1 MVLSLRSAIYT
12 TPLFATC
19 LPPQVVLLFGY
30 IQVSGITN
38 QNIMAKKV
46 FLNRERA
53 TPTVVTPSVNR
64 ADIPS
69 TSRSIPV
76 SKQLPFRILD
86 ETSKSFPKFHA
97 TGRSLLIEFNS
108 PSEEQNPATYLK
120 ECITALKNYLVD
132 DMPGRDL
139 FENPQ

>member
-1 MVLSLRSAIYT
+1 MT
-12 TPLFATC
+12 
-19 LPPQVVLLFGY
+19 
-30 IQVSGITN
+30 
-38 QNIMAKKV
+38 KKV
-46 FLNRERA
+46 FLNRKRA
-53 TPTVVTPSVNR
+53 IPTAETTSVSR

-69 TSRSIPV
+69 SSRNIPV
-76 SKQLPFRILD
+76 SEDRPFWILD